1 MGRWTLHL
9 SVGIALVAVLLTC
22 SYAEGEKD
30 QIHVTSTHLFI
41 ENIYCEIFLSAV
53 CLKLLRCRLTEPVLS
68 ANCLVLICRFFT
80 RFVLI
85 SLCRLNYKL
94 ITESYNWRIIIIF
107 LRMKKLDL
115 TLIL

>member
-1 MGRWTLHL
+1 MLKVRKTRYMLPQL
-9 SVGIALVAVLLTC
+9 
-22 SYAEGEKD
+22 D
-30 QIHVTSTHLFI
+30 THLFI

-94 ITESYNWRIIIIF
+94 ITESYNCRIF
-107 LRMKKLDL
+107 FFFTNEEVGFDL
-115 TLIL
+115 NFIKALLNLLV